1 MKPSAKPTFKI
12 FIVEDEAWYRQLL
25 YKKLTLN
32 PEFSVQAFE
41 TAEDLLDE
49 MAKKP
54 DLIFIDIMLPDMTG
68 DKLLKIIRKKNKA
81 VKVVIISGQSDIRL
95 AIDLLR
101 NGGDEYLVKDK
112 DSLSQVWNYAMKT
125 FREREDSTNQK
136 TSEPSENSLK
146 ATSMIIGNSDAM
158 KQLRSLI
165 EKTSRSSITV
175 SISGETGTG
184 KELVAKAVHLSSP
197 RADKPFLAVNVA
209 SIPKDLLES
218 ELFGHEKGAF
228 TGAVSTRLGK
238 FEEANG
244 GTLFLD
250 EISELDISLQSKL
263 LRVLQEKEVVR
274 VGSNKTIPLNVRIII
289 STNKSLLAEVK
300 KKNFR
305 EDLYYRFLG
314 FTIELPP
321 MRERLSDLGALSDY
335 FIAEFCKEN
344 NMKIKTIS
352 PKGIEKLMKY
362 NFPGNIRELRA
373 IIELAAALSGD
384 STNIGEDAIVLEATE
399 ETFDVPKEEMS
410 LDDYNRKLIL
420 HYLKKYNNKVLVVAE
435 KLGIGKST
443 IYNLLKSN
451 DKAKKDDESSP
462 ELPK

>member
-25 YKKLTLN
+25 YNKLTLN

-54 DLIFIDIMLPDMTG
+54 DLIFIDIMLPDITG

-451 DKAKKDDESSP
+451 DKAKKDDESLP

>member
-1 MKPSAKPTFKI
+1 
-12 FIVEDEAWYRQLL
+12 
-25 YKKLTLN
+25 
-32 PEFSVQAFE
+32 
-41 TAEDLLDE
+41 
-49 MAKKP
+49 
-54 DLIFIDIMLPDMTG
+54 
-68 DKLLKIIRKKNKA
+68 
-81 VKVVIISGQSDIRL
+81 
-95 AIDLLR
+95 
-101 NGGDEYLVKDK
+101 
-112 DSLSQVWNYAMKT
+112 
-125 FREREDSTNQK
+125 
-136 TSEPSENSLK
+136 
-146 ATSMIIGNSDAM
+146 
-158 KQLRSLI
+158 
-165 EKTSRSSITV
+165 
-175 SISGETGTG
+175 
-184 KELVAKAVHLSSP
+184 
-197 RADKPFLAVNVA
+197 VNVA